1 MISIKK
7 INRNERWHTLTHWHM
22 HAHTHRHTQTHT
34 DTHRHIHSH
43 TQTRIDTSTHTN
55 NVIKMTITLRI
66 SHCKL
71 LVILLWFHNAMDRI
85 TGSRVYSDRKRFI
98 CSTHCTY
105 VILTHQTVLSLTCKP
120 YTVVFFHSKL
130 DAILRIGALSCVRI
144 VSNRMYLVKSDFL

>member
-7 INRNERWHTLTHWHM
+7 IQLQWALTHIDALT
-22 HAHTHRHTQTHT
+22 HARSHTQTHT

-43 TQTRIDTSTHTN
+43 TQTRIDTFTHTN

-120 YTVVFFHSKL
+120 YTVFFHSKL
-130 DAILRIGALSCVRI
+130 DAILRIGALLCVRI